1 MKSGLA
7 LVVVAWL
14 FAFALPRL
22 AVADQAT
29 GKVQATARGSFTLDD
44 NGTLRLFS
52 LSSKQTA
59 YDPATWRPTVGDQVD
74 VQFVVNKG
82 VLVVGQVKLLEAGP
96 NTLADLASPAT
107 VTIVEKG
114 RSGILA
120 KLESGQTVKFAASRG
135 TAWEPAGWL
144 PTPGETAVVEFQA
157 LKERFGF
164 GVVFEAVKIAKKTAE

>member
-1 MKSGLA
+1 MKSGSIFVIVA
-7 LVVVAWL
+7 LL
-14 FAFALPRL
+14 FAVALPRL

-29 GKVQATARGSFTLDD
+29 GKVQATARGTFTLDD

-59 YDPATWRPTVGDQVD
+59 YEPATWRPTVGDQVD
-74 VQFVVNKG
+74 IQFVVDKS

-96 NTLADLASPAT
+96 NTLANLVSPAT

-120 KLESGQTVKFAASRG
+120 RLESGQTVKFASSRG

-157 LKERFGF
+157 IKERFGF

>member
-1 MKSGLA
+1 MKSGLT
-7 LVVVAWL
+7 LVVVALL
-14 FAFALPRL
+14 FALALPLL
-22 AVADQAT
+22 AAADQAT
-29 GKVQATARGSFTLDD
+29 GKVQATARGNFTLDD

-59 YDPATWRPTVGDQVD
+59 YEPSTWRPTVGDQID
-74 VQFVVNKG
+74 VQFVVDKG
-82 VLVVGQVKLLEAGP
+82 VLVVGQVKLLAAGP

-114 RSGILA
+114 RSGVLA
-120 KLESGQTVKFAASRG
+120 KLESGQTVKFAAGRG

-144 PTPGETAVVEFQA
+144 PTPGETAVVEFQT

-164 GVVFEAVKIAKKTAE
+164 GVVFEAVKIAKTTAE

>member
-1 MKSGLA
+1 MKSGS
-7 LVVVAWL
+7 VFIVVALL

-22 AVADQAT
+22 AAADQAI

-59 YDPATWRPTVGDQVD
+59 YEPATWRPTVGDQVD
-74 VQFVVNKG
+74 IQFVVNKG

-114 RSGILA
+114 RSGVLA
-120 KLESGQTVKFAASRG
+120 KLESGQTVKFAAGRG

-144 PTPGETAVVEFQA
+144 PTPGETAVVEFQT